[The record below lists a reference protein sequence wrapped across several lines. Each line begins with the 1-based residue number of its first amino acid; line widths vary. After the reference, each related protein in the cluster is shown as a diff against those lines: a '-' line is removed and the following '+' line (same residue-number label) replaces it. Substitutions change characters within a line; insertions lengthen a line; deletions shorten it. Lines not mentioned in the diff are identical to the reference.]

1 MKLAVLNNAVPFIRG
16 GAEHL
21 ADALRA
27 KLCEYGH
34 QALLVR
40 IPFCWEP
47 PSRIPEHM
55 LACRLMR
62 VPGVE
67 RVIALK
73 FPAYYVPHQD
83 KVIWLLHQFRQAYDL
98 WGTSLQGLPDSP
110 ESCQIRESIV
120 NVDNSYLADAKKI
133 FTNSRITGAR
143 LKTFNGIDSEV
154 LHPPLL
160 SSEQFTCREY
170 GDYIFVPG
178 RINEAKRQR
187 LLVQSLQ
194 HCRSCVKLVVA
205 GKAET
210 QAHSDAIRAVIRKS
224 GLQERILFID
234 RFITEEEKVEWFSSA
249 LATAYIPYDEDSYGY
264 VTLESFLS
272 RKAVVTCE
280 DSGGIHE
287 LVKEKVTGRV
297 VAAIPQALAEALD
310 DLYRDKA
317 AARRLGEAGYDY
329 AQQLNINWD
338 RVIRALTA

>member
-1 MKLAVLNNAVPFIRG
+1 
-16 GAEHL
+16 
-21 ADALRA
+21 
-27 KLCEYGH
+27 
-34 QALLVR
+34 
-40 IPFCWEP
+40 
-47 PSRIPEHM
+47 M

-73 FPAYYVPHQD
+73 FPAYYVPHQN
-83 KVIWLLHQFRQAYDL
+83 KVVWLLHQFRQAYDL

-110 ESCQIRESIV
+110 EGREIRKSIV
-120 NVDNSYLADAKKI
+120 NADNSYLRDAKRI

-160 SSEQFTCREY
+160 SNEQFRCRDY

-187 LLVQSLQ
+187 LLIESLQ
-194 HCRSCVKLVVA
+194 HCRSDVKLVVA

-210 QAHSDAIRAVIRKS
+210 KADSDAIRLAIC
-224 GLQERILFID
+224 GLQERVLFID
-234 RFITEEEKVEWFSSA
+234 RFITEEEKVDWFSSA
-249 LATAYIPYDEDSYGY
+249 RATAYIPYDEDSYGY

-287 LVKEKVTGRV
+287 LVKESVTGRV
-297 VAAIPQALAEALD
+297 VAASPESLAEAMD

-338 RVIRALTA
+338 RVIHALTA